1 MVGRNDLCTCGS
13 GKKYKKCCMNGS
25 QSQKL
30 TMNIT
35 EDDNYVAILDRGIM
49 YKRAGHYD
57 QARKYYIKAIQ
68 LYPKRSIAYYNLGKL
83 LYIQEEYKAAVKS
96 FKTALEL
103 GYDKTETM
111 RHLGHAL
118 IDQDVSEKEAHIVA
132 TYRKMVDPYYRL
144 QLQRA
149 TESEMTEYDKRC
161 VQSAISYMNEQVEI

>member
-1 MVGRNDLCTCGS
+1 MVGRNEPCTCGS
-13 GKKYKKCCMNGS
+13 GKKYKKCCMNRN
-25 QSQKL
+25 QNK
-30 TMNIT
+30 TMSIT

-57 QARKYYIKAIQ
+57 QARQCYIKAIQ

-83 LYIQEEYKAAVKS
+83 LYIQEEFKAAVKS

-118 IDQDVSEKEAHIVA
+118 IDQNISEKEAHIVA

-149 TESEMTEYDKRC
+149 TKSELTEYDKRC
-161 VQSAISYMNEQVEI
+161 VQAAISYMNEQVGI